1 MIAIDA
7 PEPDD
12 EKPKK
17 DAPKKEPPKNEKES
31 EDRSFE
37 AMLRKLKP
45 QLDKVPEDLR
55 IPPLPPNEDASEAV
69 KEYVR
74 DKMGLTPA
82 TDVPNWVFVA
92 NESLERSKIRE
103 GRIGLTAKGS
113 RVFAFLYPYDGKRFR
128 TVIVCPRDGID
139 PRMIAKAILWGLV
152 GEIPSALAQSEIQ
165 DVESFFALRC
175 LDRSRLYDQAEL
187 ERAKA
192 AFLDAVSREEAAL
205 RAQLSRTEREL
216 AGTKKAVAESIER
229 EQVTKAEVVRQHN
242 RAEGW
247 KVVAWAAIA
256 LLPLAAVLAR
266 WLGG

>member
-7 PEPDD
+7 PDHDD
-12 EKPKK
+12 DKPKK
-17 DAPKKEPPKNEKES
+17 DVPKKEPAKKEP
-31 EDRSFE
+31 EERSFE
-37 AMLRKLKP
+37 ALLRKLKP
-45 QLDKVPEDLR
+45 QLDKVPDEMR

-82 TDVPNWVFVA
+82 TDVPNWVFIG

-128 TVIVCPRDGID
+128 TVIVYPRDGID

-152 GEIPSALAQSEIQ
+152 GEIPSAFAQSEIQ

-192 AFLDAVSREEAAL
+192 AFLDAASREGTAL
-205 RAQLSRTEREL
+205 QAKLSRTEREL

-229 EQVTKAEVVRQHN
+229 ERTAKAEVVRQHN
-242 RAEGW
+242 RAEVW
-247 KVVAWAAIA
+247 KVAAWGAIA
-256 LLPLAAVLAR
+256 LLPLAVVLSR
-266 WLGG
+266 WLG

>member
-17 DAPKKEPPKNEKES
+17 DAPKKEPAKNEKEP

-37 AMLRKLKP
+37 VLLRKLKP
-45 QLDKVPEDLR
+45 QLDKVPEEMR
-55 IPPLPPNEDASEAV
+55 IPPLPPNEDASDAV
-69 KEYVR
+69 QEYVR

-82 TDVPNWVFVA
+82 TDVPNWVFIG

-113 RVFAFLYPYDGKRFR
+113 RVFAFLYPYNGQRFQ
-128 TVIVCPRDGID
+128 TVIIYPRDGID

-152 GEIPSALAQSEIQ
+152 GEIPSAYAQSEIQ
-165 DVESFFALRC
+165 ELSSFFGLRC
-175 LDRSRLYDQAEL
+175 LDCSRLYDEAEL

-192 AFLDAVSREEAAL
+192 AFLDMATREASAL
-205 RAQLSRTEREL
+205 QAQLSRTEREL
-216 AGTKKAVAESIER
+216 SATKKAVER
-229 EQVTKAEVVRQHN
+229 EQAIKAATKAEVVRQHN
-242 RAEGW
+242 RAEAW
-247 KVVAWAAIA
+247 KVVAWGAIA

-266 WLGG
+266 WLG